1 MKDISHYHQTASH
14 VLPAAKKSL
23 FVSKQNVVE
32 AGIYCPSIQMQRGPY
47 SDAYVTFANLYNILP
62 FSMSK
67 NASSGDRSFIFL
79 QDECGV
85 RAEVQHLLLLDE

>member
-1 MKDISHYHQTASH
+1 
-14 VLPAAKKSL
+14 
-23 FVSKQNVVE
+23 
-32 AGIYCPSIQMQRGPY
+32 MQRGPY